1 MRPRRSLGET
11 QSRFE
16 LEGLLNE
23 TRSRI
28 EEERKVI
35 ARREAIGA
43 DLTESLELLRN
54 LETTAVLRERR
65 LCYLRQWRDFTISLM
80 QQS

>member
-23 TRSRI
+23 TRWRI

-54 LETTAVLRERR
+54 LETTAVCERR